1 MKTFDA
7 RIGNLT
13 NENAFLRIL
22 VNNATDHAN
31 NLKKLS
37 DFLQSLLRDPNKYA
51 EKALRAAEAY
61 GNIVKA
67 IEEVLKLAREANAN
81 SKIALDLVSLFFSSR
96 DGLLGLQ
103 GGGGLHTSS
112 LGNERCIRGVN
123 FPISI
128 QIRKGDTFHPHHNN
142 VFEPSER
149 QFFAHCTEHWVS
161 RPW

>member
-103 GGGGLHTSS
+103 GGGGFFTLTTTTSLNPPRGRFLHIVLNTGC
-112 LGNERCIRGVN
+112 LD
-123 FPISI
+123 P
-128 QIRKGDTFHPHHNN
+128 GDYVLDQRNRLIGEAN
-142 VFEPSER
+142 
-149 QFFAHCTEHWVS
+149 
-161 RPW
+161 

>member
-96 DGLLGLQ
+96 DGL
-103 GGGGLHTSS
+103 
-112 LGNERCIRGVN
+112 
-123 FPISI
+123 
-128 QIRKGDTFHPHHNN
+128 HNN
-142 VFEPSER
+142 VFEPSKR
-149 QFFAHCTEHWVS
+149 PFFAHCTMYLINETD
-161 RPW
+161 